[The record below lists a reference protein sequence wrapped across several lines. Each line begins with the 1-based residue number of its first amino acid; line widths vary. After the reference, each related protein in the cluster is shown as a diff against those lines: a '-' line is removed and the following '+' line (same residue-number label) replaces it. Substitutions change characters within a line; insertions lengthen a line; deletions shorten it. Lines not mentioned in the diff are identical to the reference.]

1 MPYSTSVSDRALCQL
16 LNEMDGI
23 ESRAHVIVVAATNRL
38 DILDTALLRPGRF
51 DRLIYVPLPSQ
62 NAREQIFRINTSKM
76 QLHSDYEG
84 KILIDFV
91 KLSQQ
96 SEGLSGAEISLVCR
110 EAGLMALTEN
120 SNIEKANMEDIF
132 VTCSHLEK
140 ALHGVQN
147 RGK

>member
-1 MPYSTSVSDRALCQL
+1 
-16 LNEMDGI
+16 MDGI

-76 QLHSDYEG
+76 QLHSDHEG

-91 KLSQQ
+91 KLSQ
-96 SEGLSGAEISLVCR
+96 
-110 EAGLMALTEN
+110 
-120 SNIEKANMEDIF
+120 
-132 VTCSHLEK
+132 
-140 ALHGVQN
+140 
-147 RGK
+147 